1 MNVYFMMII
10 KQLHTTP
17 IHTIIDCFLL
27 AFDQYFVEMPSDK
40 AYYIERWKAAQVDF
54 ALSYGMYDDEKLVGF
69 ILHAIDNR
77 LGVLTAYNTGTGVIP
92 QYRGKRIVKALYL
105 FAIEDLK
112 QNGIKKSTLEV
123 ITRNEKAIKAYEGIG
138 FSIGKTYKC
147 FSGCMHL
154 NNQETFTIVKIDICK
169 VDWDNLP
176 NQSYYSWDNQK
187 ASVLKGGYLF
197 YMVLNN
203 NVPESYF
210 IIKPNSNYIA
220 QCDVLKPEDTAWN
233 RLFTAIYSLSETV
246 KINNVD
252 TRLINKLQYFE
263 TIGLENKIDQ
273 YEMELDL

>member
-1 MNVYFMMII
+1 MMII
-10 KQLHTTP
+10 KQLHTTS

-40 AYYIERWKAAQVDF
+40 VYYIERWKAAQVDF
-54 ALSYGMYDDEKLVGF
+54 ALSYGMFDDEKLVGF
-69 ILHAIDNR
+69 ILHAIDKR
-77 LGVLTAYNTGTGVIP
+77 FGVLTAYNAGTGVISE
-92 QYRGKRIVKALYL
+92 YRGKRIVKALYQ

-123 ITRNEKAIKAYEGIG
+123 ITENEKAIKAYEGIG
-138 FSIGKTYKC
+138 FSTCKTYKC
-147 FSGCMHL
+147 FNGSIHL
-154 NNQETFTIVKIDICK
+154 DNQETFTIVNTNIHK

-187 ASVLKGGYLF
+187 ASVLNGGYLF
-197 YMVLNN
+197 YTVLSNN
-203 NVPESYF
+203 LPESYF

-220 QCDVLKPEDTAWN
+220 QCDVLKSGNTAWN
-233 RLFTAIYSLSETV
+233 RLFSAIYSLSETV

-252 TRLINKLQYFE
+252 IRLIDKLQYFE
-263 TIGLENKIDQ
+263 SIGLENKIDQ